1 MISELTKHVTL
12 QAADDHEDA
21 ALAAEQ
27 ARLLSHLTAATRGAT
42 ARLEGDWDRK
52 RRLVSSEVEQE
63 WRPRILAISGS
74 QSRLKEQL
82 AGVAADARSAARDT
96 ATGMAQGSASAFEA
110 HAAPL
115 CRQFDA
121 EAARLGSRAAAV
133 DSARSRV
140 RAALV
145 RERETPA
152 TRPDAASTS
161 DRLRQLRRVLDAA
174 EAEAEGVEAVDPV
187 TGGAGAAFTA
197 EARAQLAAVR
207 GETLSHWETLEG
219 LGEEEMA
226 RLAVLLAS
234 TASAH
239 ETADETN
246 AAVAALKMFRGE
258 ATAEARRLMAT
269 SDI

>member
-1 MISELTKHVTL
+1 MWYDVYCPM

-52 RRLVSSEVEQE
+52 RQQVSAEVEHE
-63 WRPRILAISGS
+63 WSSRLSAISGS
-74 QSRLKEQL
+74 KSRLKEQL
-82 AGVAADARSAARDT
+82 AGVASDARMAARDT
-96 ATGMAQGSASAFEA
+96 SSAMAQGAASAFEA

-121 EAARLGSRAAAV
+121 DVARLGSRAAAV

-145 RERETPA
+145 AERES
-152 TRPDAASTS
+152 PDASRS
-161 DRLRQLRRVLDAA
+161 DGVRHLRRVLDAA
-174 EAEAEGVEAVDPV
+174 EAEADSVEALDPV
-187 TGGAGAAFTA
+187 TGGAGAGFTA
-197 EARAQLAAVR
+197 EAREQLAAVR
-207 GETLSHWETLEG
+207 NETLAHWETLESV
-219 LGEEEMA
+219 GEEEMA
-226 RLAVLLAS
+226 KLAVLLAS
-234 TASAH
+234 TAAAH
-239 ETADETN
+239 ETADGSN
-246 AAVAALKMFRGE
+246 GSVSALKMFRGE
-258 ATAEARRLMAT
+258 TTAETRRIMAT